1 MTVPLRLKSQ
11 TEISNPKTAHL
22 TDEPPALRRYFRGM
36 MKRPVFFAIAISF
49 LALLPASLQAAPEP
63 VKTVQDLKAIEGKV
77 AQVAERVME
86 STVALVSE
94 ENGSSGSGIISSAD
108 GLILTAAHVV
118 QGMNEVAVVFPNGKR
133 VTGKVLGANLSKD
146 IAMVQITE
154 PGPWAFVELG
164 KSRTLAAGDWL
175 VAMGHSAGF
184 DPNRTPPVRF
194 GRVVSEGPG
203 NYFTSDC
210 TLIGGDSGGPIFD
223 LSGKV
228 VGINSSIGE
237 SKRNNN
243 HAGIDGFRED
253 WDRLMAGETWGELS
267 MNPFAN
273 PETPVLGIG
282 MAPEGRR
289 RGGVVVERVTPR
301 SPAAA
306 AGVRVG
312 DVLTEIDGN
321 GVQDGRALQLVLA
334 KRNPGDKIRLGLERD
349 RTKLDIEVTLVK
361 REDLY
366 DRRSLSRLSVDPEI
380 FGPGV
385 DVPLLLPGE
394 RETIRQQYADLFSVA
409 EAVAEPFQ
417 KSAVRVFRHEKQ
429 VAYGTVVGD
438 GRQILTKWSEI
449 ARTPGVLQIMDS
461 EEKAHLAKVTGVY
474 EDEDLALLSIDGDAL
489 VPVKWD
495 EATMPLGRFVV
506 AARPDGKAAGIG
518 VVSVLPRS
526 LREADQAFLGVGAD
540 QTYSGAGVRVATVE
554 KNTGAEKAGLRQG
567 DIILKVDERELSGM
581 MGLRDSII
589 GKKPGDRALLTILR
603 NGSEATL
610 DVLLGNRTNQPK
622 IFNPRLRQMEQ
633 MGGNIS
639 KVRDAFPWVLQ
650 SDLQLQPQQCGGP
663 VIDINGRV
671 VGISIAQA
679 DRTRS
684 FIVPASHLVTL
695 LQSKGVDAE
704 VARVGP
710 PKVERRE
717 VAGVDEDG
725 ESGPVPR
732 FVPPTQGQ
740 IERASRNVKDMA
752 KLIERLHEEMDAI
765 EP

>member
-1 MTVPLRLKSQ
+1 
-11 TEISNPKTAHL
+11 
-22 TDEPPALRRYFRGM
+22 M
-36 MKRPVFFAIAISF
+36 MKRPVFFAIAISC
-49 LALLPASLQAAPEP
+49 LALVPASLHAAPDS

-86 STVALVSE
+86 ATVALVSE

-118 QGMNEVAVVFPNGKR
+118 QGMNEVSVIFPNGKR
-133 VTGKVLGANLSKD
+133 VPGKVLGANFSKD

-154 PGPWAFVELG
+154 PGPWAFAELG
-164 KSRTLAAGDWL
+164 KSRTLSAGEWL

-223 LSGKV
+223 LTGKV

-253 WDRLMAGETWGELS
+253 WNRLLSGETWGELS
-267 MNPFAN
+267 LNPFAN

-306 AGVRVG
+306 AGVRIG

-334 KRNPGDKIRLGLERD
+334 KRLAGEKVRLGLLRD
-349 RTKLDIEVTLVK
+349 RTKLEIEVTLAK
-361 REDLY
+361 REALY
-366 DRRSLSRLSVDPEI
+366 DPRSLSRLGVDPEI

-394 RETIRQQYADLFSVA
+394 RETIRQQYADLF
-409 EAVAEPFQ
+409 AVAESVAAPFQ
-417 KSAVRVFRHEKQ
+417 QSTVRVFRHEKQ

-449 ARTPGVLQIMDS
+449 ARNPGVLQIMDS
-461 EEKAHLAKVTGVY
+461 EEKAHLATVTGVY

-489 VPVKWD
+489 TPVKW
-495 EATMPLGRFVV
+495 EESTLPLGRFVV
-506 AARPDGKAAGIG
+506 AARPDGKAGGIG

-526 LREADQAFLGVGAD
+526 LRESDQAFLGVAGD
-540 QTYSGAGVRVATVE
+540 QTYSGAGVRVASVE
-554 KNTGAEKAGLRQG
+554 KETGAEKAGLRRG

-581 MGLRDSII
+581 MDMRNLIT
-589 GKKPGDRALLTILR
+589 GKKPGERILLTILR
-603 NGSEATL
+603 NGTETTL
-610 DVLLGNRTNQPK
+610 DVLLGNRKPYPQMV
-622 IFNPRLRQMEQ
+622 NPRLRQMEQ

-650 SDLQLQPQQCGGP
+650 SDLQLQPEQCGGP
-663 VIDINGRV
+663 VVDLNGRV
-671 VGISIAQA
+671 IGVSIAQA

-684 FIVPASHLVTL
+684 FLVPASHLASIL
-695 LQSKGVDAE
+695 KNKGVEPA

-710 PKVERRE
+710 PKAERRAIASAE
-717 VAGVDEDG
+717 QDG
-725 ESGPVPR
+725 EAGPEPR
-732 FVPPTQGQ
+732 FLPPSEGQ
-740 IERASRNVKDMA
+740 IERARRNVKDMA
-752 KLIERLHEEMDAI
+752 RLIERLHDEMDAI